1 MIIVMNGKTDDAD
14 VEKVI
19 HKLYEMGHKVHISRG
34 ERRIILG
41 VIGDVENLA
50 SVPFYAFNGVEE
62 IIRIV
67 KPYKL
72 ASREFKDFDT
82 IIKVKDVIIGG
93 KEVIVMAGP
102 CVIENEKQI
111 FETARYVKA
120 SGAKILRG
128 GAFKPRTS
136 PYSFQGLGEEGLKLL
151 AQAGE
156 ETGLAVVTEVM
167 SVNQIELVGKYT
179 DIFQVGARN
188 MQNFVLLKELGKTK
202 KPILLKR
209 GLSAT
214 IEELLLSAEYILSQG
229 NYEVILCE
237 RGIRTFE
244 NYTRNTLDLSAVPVL
259 KRLSHLPIIVD
270 PSHATGRW
278 RLVSPMAKAAI
289 AVGADGLLIE
299 VHPDPRSSLSDGAQT
314 LRLDTFTQLM
324 KELSPIAQAV
334 GRELGTSAE
343 YDLERMKN

>member
-50 SVPFYAFNGVEE
+50 SVPFYAFDGVEE

>member
-19 HKLYEMGHKVHISRG
+19 QKLREMGHKVHISRG

-72 ASREFKDFDT
+72 ASREFKSFDT
-82 IIKVKDVIIGG
+82 TVKVKDVVIGG
-93 KEVIVMAGP
+93 KEVIIMAGP
-102 CVIENEKQI
+102 CVVENEKQI
-111 FETARYVKA
+111 FKTARYVKA
-120 SGAKILRG
+120 AGAKILRG
-128 GAFKPRTS
+128 GAFKPRSS

-188 MQNFVLLKELGKTK
+188 MQNFVLLKELGKIK

-209 GLSAT
+209 GMSASL
-214 IEELLLSAEYILSQG
+214 EELLLSAEYILSQG

-244 NYTRNTLDLSAVPVL
+244 NYTRNTLDLSAVPAL

-299 VHPDPRSSLSDGAQT
+299 VHPDPKSSLSDGAQT

-324 KELSPIAQAV
+324 KELSPIVQAV
-334 GRELGTSAE
+334 GRELVTSAE
-343 YDLERMKN
+343 DDLERMKN